1 MSKRRF
7 LGKSACANRVTTV
20 WLRRDRKNTR
30 VQKKNRVKRTYE
42 ARVMAVEI
50 FFFRSHLNSTIQ
62 RMSKLRFL
70 ENRLAQTTLR

>member
-7 LGKSACANRVTTV
+7 LGKSASANGVTGV
-20 WLRRDRKNTR
+20 RLRRDRKNTR

-50 FFFRSHLNSTIQ
+50 SFFLSQLNSTIQ
-62 RMSKLRFL
+62 RMSKMRFL
-70 ENRLAQTTLR
+70 ENRLAQSTLQ